1 MSFRNA
7 QNDWDNMEDEGYEY
21 VDPEDEEEE
30 DETE

>member
-1 MSFRNA
+1 MSFSNA

-21 VDPEDEEEE
+21 VDPDEEEE